1 MRLKCLI
8 ALHNLYG
15 PKLENLRADVIAG
28 IFATVVSAKSL
39 SLKENSLADLAINKG
54 FILDDH
60 TDSDS
65 VHALAFL
72 ESLSYE
78 VPWVPQELIWHLSK
92 YMRLKDD

>member
-1 MRLKCLI
+1 MNLKCLI

-15 PKLENLRADVIAG
+15 PNLENLRSDVIAG
-28 IFATVVSAKSL
+28 IFATIVSAKSL
-39 SLKENSLADLAINKG
+39 PLKETSLADLAIDKG

-65 VHALAFL
+65 IHALAFL

-78 VPWVPQELIWHLSK
+78 VPFVPQNLVWHLSR
-92 YMRLKDD
+92 YVRLKDD